1 MNIVGEHARPRTVE
15 EVALSPAQARH
26 DGGKMRIR
34 RQIRSVQ
41 GFKTYQLTNDRV
53 RVALVPELGAR
64 LISLK
69 DLRTG
74 REWLWHPTAGLKL
87 FRNECGDNFENGPL
101 VGLDECLPTI
111 APCSWRERNLPDHGE
126 IWTAASEV
134 HSGAWEDGLIRTSVS
149 LSISPFDF
157 ERTIELRNNE
167 VRMTYHLKNRAAS
180 EQLYL
185 WAMHPLIQL
194 QSGDELELP
203 ASTRALLNGAA
214 SLDFLAS
221 GPPGGEC
228 HKVFASKISEGW
240 AAINNAKT
248 GDRLQFDW
256 NPAQNDTLGLW
267 LNRGGWHGHHHF
279 ALEPS
284 NGEPDALSVAAQNKR
299 CGVLAPHA
307 SVTWLICIRVGN

>member
-1 MNIVGEHARPRTVE
+1 MNIIGGHPRPRRLE
-15 EVALSPAQARH
+15 EVAHSVSQARH
-26 DGGKMRIR
+26 GGGKMRTR

-41 GFKTYQLTNDRV
+41 GFRAYQLANERV
-53 RVALVPELGAR
+53 RVAAVPELGAR

-87 FRNECGDNFENGPL
+87 FRNERGDKFENGPL

-126 IWTAASEV
+126 IWTAACKV
-134 HSGAWEDGLIRTSVS
+134 DLGVWEDGLIRTSVS

-157 ERTIELRNNE
+157 ERTIELCDDE
-167 VRMTYHLKNRAAS
+167 VRLTYHLKNRAVS
-180 EQLYL
+180 EELYL

-203 ASTRALLNGAA
+203 ASTRALLNGSACLD
-214 SLDFLAS
+214 SLTSSPQVD
-221 GPPGGEC
+221 EC
-228 HKVFASKISEGW
+228 HKVFASKIGEGW

-248 GDRLQFDW
+248 GDRLRFDW

-284 NGEPDALSVAAQNKR
+284 NGEPDALSTAAQNKR
-299 CGVLAPHA
+299 CGVLAPNA
-307 SVTWLICIRVGN
+307 SVTWLVCIRVGS